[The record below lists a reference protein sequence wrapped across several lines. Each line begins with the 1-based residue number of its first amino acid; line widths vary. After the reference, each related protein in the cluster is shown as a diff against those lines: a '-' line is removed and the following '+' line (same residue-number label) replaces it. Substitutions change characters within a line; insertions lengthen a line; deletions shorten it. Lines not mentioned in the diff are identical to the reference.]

1 MSTQIQTQADK
12 LWKTVTDPSTASTY
26 QQTANVT
33 WNILKETGYL
43 LWLVVCLGLVFG
55 EWVWKTGYRTGWQF
69 RGWVN
74 SLNAEKPS
82 ADQLLSETGK
92 SLLEVG
98 KSTAAAAILAAKDQL
113 GIENKPEPPLVVS
126 PPPAAKSAPAK
137 VETPQPD
144 LESIPKSPAPVK
156 EIEDSD

>member
-12 LWKTVTDPSTASTY
+12 LWKTVTDPSTASSY
-26 QQTANVT
+26 KQTANVT

-126 PPPAAKSAPAK
+126 QPPAAKPAPAK
-137 VETPQPD
+137 VETPQPAI
-144 LESIPKSPAPVK
+144 ESIPKSPAPVK